1 MGDKKYLMEIQEAF
15 DDYNTNLII
24 RNARLYNN
32 EEKKMLNLNLEDI
45 INTEHLTYS
54 SNHELF
60 ENPFLLNKQM
70 QGDHTSS
77 EDEEILEK
85 YHQIIFYNKEKEINL
100 NYEKH
105 KTNSDEISD
114 INPVLRISDS
124 RKSKMNGNYKQS
136 KQRETIKFVERHNSF
151 ILPRTG
157 SKG

>member
-1 MGDKKYLMEIQEAF
+1 MELQEVF
-15 DDYNTNLII
+15 DEYNTNLII

-32 EEKKMLNLNLEDI
+32 EEKKMLNLNLDEI
-45 INTEHLTYS
+45 INTENLTYS
-54 SNHELF
+54 SNQELF

-77 EDEEILEK
+77 DDEILEK

-100 NYEKH
+100 NDEKN
-105 KTNSDEISD
+105 KINSDEISD

-124 RKSKMNGNYKQS
+124 KRSKMNRNYKQS
-136 KQRETIKFVERHNSF
+136 KQRDTINFIERHNSF